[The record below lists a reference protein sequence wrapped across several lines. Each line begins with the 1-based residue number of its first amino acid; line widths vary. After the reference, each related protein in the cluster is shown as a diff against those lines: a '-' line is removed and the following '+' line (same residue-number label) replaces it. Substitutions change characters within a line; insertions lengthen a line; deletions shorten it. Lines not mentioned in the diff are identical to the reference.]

1 MNLTRHFTKSEFEF
15 SATGTRKDIPNI
27 CPPELISNMINVANH
42 LEIVRAYFGAPI
54 RVLSGY
60 RSQALNK
67 AVGGSKT
74 SAHRTGSAADFIVV
88 GVSVAAVAKYIAE
101 NMKGVDQIILEFPE
115 TGGWIHIGFTNGVP
129 REQVLT
135 ASKVDGNTYRGI
147 LESRIAA

>member
-1 MNLTRHFTKSEFEF
+1 MNLTRHFTIEEFEF
-15 SATGTRKDIPNI
+15 SATGTRKGIPNM

-88 GVSVAAVAKYIAE
+88 GVDVETVAKYVAE
-101 NMKGVDQIILEFPE
+101 NMKGVDQIISEFGE
-115 TGGWIHIGFTNGVP
+115 WIHLGFTNGVP
-129 REQVLT
+129 REQILT
-135 ASKVDGNTYRGI
+135 ATKVDGKTVYTQG
-147 LESRIAA
+147 LG